1 MSGKYTYNY
10 LKSCACSGDRL
21 GTWNDH
27 PVFSC
32 SKEDL
37 KDKAEMVY
45 YVLYDDDNLIVDRKY
60 DRFYS
65 CGQLEVDG
73 AVDSFVE
80 KLYLDLREPAER
92 SVDAKPATS
101 FASGNDEIDVPD
113 IRLNNMVENTLKTAR
128 EITIDDLLKGFDYGL
143 A

>member
-1 MSGKYTYNY
+1 MNFDYNT
-10 LKSCACSGDRL
+10 LKRAARDGVRL
-21 GTWNDH
+21 GNWKGKAVFAASYNDLE
-27 PVFSC
+27 
-32 SKEDL
+32 SKGSG
-37 KDKAEMVY
+37 VY

-65 CGQLEVDG
+65 CGQLEADG
-73 AVDSFVE
+73 AVDSFAE

-92 SVDAKPATS
+92 SVDTKPATS